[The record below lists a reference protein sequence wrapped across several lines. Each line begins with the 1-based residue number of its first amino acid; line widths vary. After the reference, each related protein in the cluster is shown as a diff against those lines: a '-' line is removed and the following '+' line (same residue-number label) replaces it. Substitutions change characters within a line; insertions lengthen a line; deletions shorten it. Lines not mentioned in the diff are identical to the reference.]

1 MKPGISDLSV
11 NPTQVE
17 AYMNPLLGST
27 KLTILEDKHVSTPI
41 FLLATAG
48 MRRLPE
54 DQANVILGEVRKLLT
69 TKRNVHFCF
78 RTMIMARITAG
89 QVEGIYG
96 WVTVTFILG
105 VFALKDSASYVS

>member
-17 AYMNPLLGST
+17 AYMNPQLGST

-48 MRRLPE
+48 MRLLPE

-105 VFALKDSASYVS
+105 VFALKDSALYGS